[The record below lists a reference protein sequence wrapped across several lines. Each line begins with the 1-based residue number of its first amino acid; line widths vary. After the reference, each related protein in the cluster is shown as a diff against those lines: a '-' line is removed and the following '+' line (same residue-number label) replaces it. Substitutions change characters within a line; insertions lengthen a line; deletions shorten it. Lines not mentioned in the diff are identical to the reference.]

1 MAKLILLRVRGMVNV
16 DFRVETTL
24 DLLRLRKKFS
34 CVILDDKKENLGM
47 VEKAKDYIAYDELEL
62 ETLKL
67 LLMKR
72 ARIAGNKNPNLDE
85 KTAEDYAK
93 KILEGKS
100 TLEELKLK
108 PFFLL
113 HPPKGG
119 FKGTIKQNWPKGVL
133 GKNKDL
139 NKLIKKML

>member
-1 MAKLILLRVRGMVNV
+1 MTKIILVRIRGMVNV
-16 DFRVETTL
+16 DFRIETTL

-34 CVILDDKKENLGM
+34 CVLIENKKEYLGM
-47 VEKAKDYIAYDELEL
+47 ITKAKDYIAYDNVDL

-67 LLMKR
+67 LLLKR
-72 ARIAGNKNPNLDE
+72 ARLPGNKNPNFDE
-85 KTAEDYAK
+85 KTAEENAK
-93 KILEGKS
+93 KLMENKI

-108 PFFLL
+108 PFFML
-113 HPPKGG
+113 HPPRGG
-119 FKGTIKQNWPKGVL
+119 FKGTTKQSWPKGVL